1 MNALVIDDSRGAR
14 ILLSKILTQFGFVI
28 HDEPLAT
35 KALSHLEHT
44 DTSYDI
50 AFVDVFMPEMNGIE
64 FVRHVRSNSKYDQM
78 FLLMVTSDASE
89 SRMMEAMEA
98 GADEYLIKP
107 VDKQALRAKLEF
119 LGFTFRS

>member
-1 MNALVIDDSRGAR
+1 MKALVIDDSRGAR
-14 ILLSKILTQFGFVI
+14 ILLTKILQNFGFEV

-35 KALSHLEHT
+35 SALSHLAG
-44 DTSYDI
+44 DSASYDI

-64 FVRHVRSNSKYDQM
+64 FVRRVRDNPLYDQM

-89 SRMMEAMEA
+89 GRMMEAMEA

-107 VDKQALRAKLEF
+107 VDKQALKVKLEF
-119 LGFTFRS
+119 LGFTFRT